1 MRGPAADPPRS
12 GQHVPGAQHQRGDAD
27 GPGQRGRPPD
37 VVGRRSPS
45 ELGIRAGP
53 ARRLSEVDVWWIE
66 PHVEG
71 RQRLYSETDIEI
83 AVACDTLARYGIA
96 PRHLRAFRTAADRE
110 AALIEALVAPALRS
124 RNVDRRRAGM
134 EDLQQLA
141 ETAQELSQL
150 LFARNVRRLAD
161 A

>member
-1 MRGPAADPPRS
+1 
-12 GQHVPGAQHQRGDAD
+12 
-27 GPGQRGRPPD
+27 
-37 VVGRRSPS
+37 
-45 ELGIRAGP
+45 L
-53 ARRLSEVDVWWIE
+53 LE

-71 RQRLYSETDIEI
+71 RQRLYSETDVDI
-83 AVACDTLARYGIA
+83 AAACDTLARFGVSA
-96 PRHLRAFRTAADRE
+96 RHLRAFRTAADRE

>member
-1 MRGPAADPPRS
+1 VIREELAAGAGRERRRRRAVGAPEEDVDVDELCARS
-12 GQHVPGAQHQRGDAD
+12 GIDPKTVR
-27 GPGQRGRPPD
+27 
-37 VVGRRSPS
+37 
-45 ELGIRAGP
+45 ELEEYG
-53 ARRLSEVDVWWIE
+53 LLE

-71 RQRLYSETDIEI
+71 RQRLYSETDVDI
-83 AVACDTLARYGIA
+83 AAACDTLARFGVSA
-96 PRHLRAFRTAADRE
+96 RHLRAFRTAADRE

-124 RNVDRRRAGM
+124 RNADRRRAGM